1 MHTLLPSSLK
11 CMAENCMILIL
22 NLNQLRIK
30 LYGLPA
36 MKISFAFAGVFHHL
50 SAIISYKIRDHIPV
64 VILLVLKHTFRPKI
78 ILQRTLLLFPGITHS
93 KGNGCFI
100 NSGDCLLYTSPSP
113 RDS

>member
-36 MKISFAFAGVFHHL
+36 MKISFACVGVFHHL
-50 SAIISYKIRDHIPV
+50 SVIISYKIKDHIPV
-64 VILLVLKHTFRPKI
+64 VILLALKHTSRPKI
-78 ILQRTLLLFPGITHS
+78 ILQRTPLLFPGNMHS
-93 KGNGCFI
+93 KGNGYFI
-100 NSGDCLLYTSPSP
+100 NSGEDQCMTQT
-113 RDS
+113 